1 MRFIINGSSLD
12 LEQLTERDLS
22 SLIDNQTKR
31 VELQANEL
39 QLLIAEQRRR
49 SDIRMQHLNS
59 VA

>member
-12 LEQLTERDLS
+12 LEQLTERDLA

-49 SDIRMQHLNS
+49 SDMRMQHLNS